1 MAGISM
7 LGLALMVL
15 LCFGFYLLIKL
26 LSLQRKSRDSAF
38 ETKQEMEQYKLSM
51 AQQVRQ
57 MKQRI
62 EVLEKIVTD
71 EGYKVQKEI
80 NNL

>member
-7 LGLALMVL
+7 IGLVL
-15 LCFGFYLLIKL
+15 IIFLCCGSYLLNNM
-26 LSLQRKSRDSAF
+26 LSQQRKSQNSVS
-38 ETKQEMEQYKLSM
+38 EYQKEMQQYRLGM
-51 AQQVRQ
+51 AQQVSQ

-71 EGYKVQKEI
+71 EGYNVQKEI